1 MTLLSRALPLL
12 LVFLIAASSS
22 ARPTTVS
29 LVEQLGA
36 KDFRVRVRAALE
48 LGKDGSDRA
57 RVALEKALN
66 DKSAAVRAASAA
78 ALKHHGSRKS
88 VSALKR
94 HADDPSPA
102 VRKQIEA
109 TLAALTPDKQRSLK
123 GAKVLVQVGTIKVRS
138 SGSGKKLSEELAAV
152 SRAKLA
158 ELPGVVVLE
167 AEERGNE
174 VAKKAKVPL
183 VMVTGNLRSL
193 EASTEGSSV
202 VYSAVVE
209 YVVHRMPAQD
219 IAGTVSGSARTRAS
233 AKEARNKQTRAVL
246 QRSVVEAAVQ
256 SAARRAESA
265 LLAAAR

>member
-1 MTLLSRALPLL
+1 SRALPLL

-57 RVALEKALN
+57 RVALEKALD

-123 GAKVLVQVGTIKVRS
+123 G
-138 SGSGKKLSEELAAV
+138 
-152 SRAKLA
+152 
-158 ELPGVVVLE
+158 
-167 AEERGNE
+167 
-174 VAKKAKVPL
+174 
-183 VMVTGNLRSL
+183 
-193 EASTEGSSV
+193 
-202 VYSAVVE
+202 
-209 YVVHRMPAQD
+209 
-219 IAGTVSGSARTRAS
+219 
-233 AKEARNKQTRAVL
+233 
-246 QRSVVEAAVQ
+246 
-256 SAARRAESA
+256 
-265 LLAAAR
+265 